1 MRVGVSDASEKI
13 WDGRYSLR
21 MRSVSRFAMLS
32 CSSCCADGI
41 DSSAMSPMALYLRWM
56 IRLGLLMS
64 SDCDLLGAIQ
74 VVNMS
79 LSGSLACLH
88 SVDVARFAWT

>member
-1 MRVGVSDASEKI
+1 MRVSVSDGSEKI

-41 DSSAMSPMALYLRWM
+41 DSSAMSPMASYLRWM
-56 IRLGLLMS
+56 TSVGGLMS
-64 SDCDLLGAIQ
+64 RYCDLLGAIK
-74 VVNMS
+74 VLICLWVEVW
-79 LSGSLACLH
+79 LAYMVSMC
-88 SVDVARFAWT
+88 AKFAWI